1 MKALVGGEAFTQYCD
16 VKIEELY
23 YLLMTCAANIKYA
36 YVRTHTQAFPRKCVV
51 LRVGV
56 NDLFCGKNYVWP
68 PAAAGK
74 KLGHNQHQPGSQLE
88 TRRRDVSETGA
99 KNLQNGI

>member
-1 MKALVGGEAFTQYCD
+1 MPSPNIDCD

-23 YLLMTCAANIKYA
+23 YLGHVPKISNIRMS
-36 YVRTHTQAFPRKCVV
+36 VCTHTQAFPRKCVV

-74 KLGHNQHQPGSQLE
+74 KLGHNQHKQGSHLE
-88 TRRRDVSETGA
+88 TQRRD
-99 KNLQNGI
+99 LR